1 MNRGYSLYNQRRNYD
16 YGIRNRNSS
25 MVSTHNN
32 KPVKSPYTGAS
43 ISKIIITNYFRL
55 EFEKKLG

>member
-1 MNRGYSLYNQRRNYD
+1 MNRDYSLCNQRRNYD

-43 ISKIIITNYFRL
+43 ISKIITNYFRL
-55 EFEKKLG
+55 VFEKKSG

>member
-1 MNRGYSLYNQRRNYD
+1 MDKDYSLYNQRRNNY
-16 YGIRNRNSS
+16 YSIKNRNSS
-25 MVSTHNN
+25 MLSTNNN

>member
-1 MNRGYSLYNQRRNYD
+1 MNRDYSLYNQRRNYD

-32 KPVKSPYTGAS
+32 KPVKSAYTGAS
-43 ISKIIITNYFRL
+43 ISKIITNYFRL
-55 EFEKKLG
+55 EFEKKSG

>member
-1 MNRGYSLYNQRRNYD
+1 MNRDYSLYNQRRNYD
-16 YGIRNRNSS
+16 YGIRNKNSS